1 LWHCGPTAPALA
13 DDKGTRMQ
21 SLWLFDQDQ
30 KPPFG
35 LHNDLVLKP
44 GQATVMGFTPDF
56 EQLLVL
62 DGEIDNQKPSYM
74 GSRGWYRNIKLAQ
87 NPPACPIL
95 CRR

>member
-1 LWHCGPTAPALA
+1 
-13 DDKGTRMQ
+13 MQ